1 MNPQILSGKVSRSKK
16 PLELCYIHIIHDAV
30 QIVLRRNGTN
40 VTIHCEGDGT
50 YKNDL
55 QEFIL
60 FSVFYAAR
68 LNLSKLD
75 VTSIMT
81 VREQCRV
88 SPEKASSEIH
98 LVFNGKRLEAVASGP
113 NTLRA
118 TALAA
123 LEIVNGI

>member
-16 PLELCYIHIIHDAV
+16 PLELCHIHTSHDAV

-40 VTIHCEGDGT
+40 VTIRCGGDGT

-75 VTSIMT
+75 VTSIIT
-81 VREQCRV
+81 VIDKGRV
-88 SPEKASSEIH
+88 SAEASSEIH